1 MQPSPVLLF
10 TCFVSW
16 YLFVYV
22 FNCLTQ
28 PNICS
33 FVYSIVWPSPLLI
46 LFKPRAQW
54 NFLIKNGFVQQ
65 TSLPKAGIKDL
76 VSKLPLLFF
85 QAKTIE
91 ITYCKLEQMPNGQY
105 DRHLT
110 WKVISTIRIHRV
122 YMGFKTIQN
131 CLLRVSFQVCLIF
144 TLLSQTI
151 LNIISKKGN
160 L

>member
-16 YLFVYV
+16 CLFVYV
-22 FNCLTQ
+22 FNRLTQ

-54 NFLIKNGFVQQ
+54 NLLIINGFVQQ

-91 ITYCKLEQMPNGQY
+91 ITYCKLGQRPNSQWSPPYLEGHQY
-105 DRHLT
+105 DKNSL
-110 WKVISTIRIHRV
+110 
-122 YMGFKTIQN
+122 GF
-131 CLLRVSFQVCLIF
+131 RVSIWTKSFNSYHV
-144 TLLSQTI
+144 
-151 LNIISKKGN
+151 
-160 L
+160 